1 MNANTVYAITKKKMA
16 SLEAGIDH
24 WEVDDVQKTLTV
36 VTLDGQSLTLHFDQ
50 PAGIA
55 HVDITADNHLVI
67 TYTNGV
73 TEVTD
78 AEVPTV
84 EGYSP
89 TIAVYRNQN
98 DEYILRVTN
107 KSGSYYTPNLKGHDG
122 ADGKS
127 FTIKSQYATYADL
140 VAAHPTG
147 NAGDAYFVGTDSNP
161 DVYVWLVDDNEW
173 FNAGKITGVK
183 GDPGRGI
190 SHFEISND
198 EHLLVYMDDQTVEDA
213 GEIPVIHFEIVNELP
228 VTDISLIT
236 IYLVPIDDAEGE
248 SLYEEWI
255 YVWNDTEEE
264 YQWEKLGSQEIDA
277 EAKLKAA
284 MTATKA
290 VGGVAVGKT
299 WAQGTELET
308 ILRDVLSPVLYPT
321 LTNPS
326 ASLSKSPSTTL
337 LEKGATLAV
346 TFVVGLNRGS
356 INPAYT
362 TSGYRSGPANGYGLN
377 GSEKQVSNT
386 FSETVTESN
395 NTFYGTAYY
404 DQGEQPKDSAGQ
416 NYSSPLP
423 AGSVNSGV
431 TTYEFVD
438 AIWSNV
444 ANIATVAKEALV
456 SKSVKVKQFNY
467 PATTIANPE
476 IFDVPASWTVTT
488 VEVLNSLSN
497 IWETAS
503 DQFTI
508 SNTTHDDASGTSVS
522 YKRYT
527 CNLGMDL
534 GARSVRFKWS

>member
-1 MNANTVYAITKKKMA
+1 MDVVSYALAKKKMA

-24 WEVDDVQKTLTV
+24 WEIDDVEKTLTV
-36 VTLDGQSLTLHFDQ
+36 YCLNGQTLTLHFDQ

-107 KSGSYYTPNLKGHDG
+107 KAGSYYTPNLKGHDG

-213 GEIPVIHFEIVNELP
+213 GEIPVIHFEIVDELP

-284 MTATKA
+284 MTSTKA

-346 TFVVGLNRGS
+346 AFTVNLNRGS
-356 INPAYT
+356 INPAYG

-404 DQGEQPKDSAGQ
+404 DQGEQPLDSSGQ
-416 NYSSPLP
+416 PFNSPLP
-423 AGSVNSGV
+423 SGNCNSGV
-431 TTYEFVD
+431 TTYEFVN
-438 AIWSNV
+438 AIWSNA
-444 ANIATVAKEALV
+444 ANINTVAKESLV
-456 SKSVKVKQFNY
+456 SKSAGNKIFNF
-467 PATTIANPE
+467 PSQTLSAVET
-476 IFDVPASWTVTT
+476 FDIPASWTVTG
-488 VEVLNSLSN
+488 VLVKNDLSGQF
-497 IWETAS
+497 EDCS
-503 DQFTI
+503 SEFTI
-508 SNTTHDDASGTSVS
+508 SNTTHDDAGGVS
-522 YKRYT
+522 TNYKRYT
-527 CNLGMDL
+527 DNRGYAA
-534 GARSVRFKWS
+534 GPRTIKVTWS